1 MELMERMTE
10 KQNRDI
16 EARVG
21 NRLDDV
27 KKEMTGAI
35 QTVADRQD
43 NMEREQQSMKEQ
55 MLEMKEQMI
64 DMKKVADIPKAAK
77 NLPSIVEVVQRTG
90 PTAATNGISVEN
102 QRMLPVGD
110 DKEGEKK
117 RIEELID
124 ISRRT
129 ISLHPFDQNDIDFEL
144 KRGAE
149 NENEAKLWA
158 VQTFLRY
165 EMNIKSHIQE
175 TFSIVNIFSPAGN
188 SWDRIYVTFSSV
200 TAVNTIFSFTRNMRK
215 EVTVDIYVPPECNA
229 RYRAVKS
236 IAYKERCPAGVK
248 ENQTRIKWGD
258 TDFTLFKKALGTRYW
273 SVVIIGKPLPPVDFN
288 AVEVEVTHHS
298 PAPGRQSRGRDKRSR
313 SNGSGSERE
322 QSLSKNRKVDER
334 GGTDTGRVIEE
345 ESYCPASP
353 APAKKGPLLHI
364 DSPVFTK
371 NKTPHFSPVPSRM
384 NPLIL

>member
-1 MELMERMTE
+1 
-10 KQNRDI
+10 
-16 EARVG
+16 
-21 NRLDDV
+21 
-27 KKEMTGAI
+27 
-35 QTVADRQD
+35 
-43 NMEREQQSMKEQ
+43 
-55 MLEMKEQMI
+55 
-64 DMKKVADIPKAAK
+64 
-77 NLPSIVEVVQRTG
+77 
-90 PTAATNGISVEN
+90 
-102 QRMLPVGD
+102 MLPPGD
-110 DKEGEKK
+110 DKESEVT
-117 RIEELID
+117 RIKDLID
-124 ISRRT
+124 LSRRT
-129 ISLHPFDQNDIDFEL
+129 ISLHPFEQNDIDFEL

-149 NENEAKLWA
+149 NEDEAKLWA

-188 SWDRIYVTFSSV
+188 SWDRIFVTFSSV
-200 TAVNTIFSFTRNMRK
+200 TAVNTIFSFNRNMRK

-288 AVEVEVTHHS
+288 AVEVEATHHS